1 MTASGERT
9 DYSAGG
15 KDSGGKLGQDPKRRS
30 ISTLRRILTQRNQ
43 SIDGLNKKALLTKV
57 QLGDERAQ
65 AETTKNAFNVA
76 LQEWS
81 SDSMKEWLRQN
92 SNKMSGTKKERMDR
106 ILCNIS
112 IEEAAAIAKEYRD
125 RTHEMLNLPGE
136 GDTAMD
142 TSDGSV
148 RQKKIDNEM
157 DTDDGE
163 DSEESEKTD
172 ATSPHKKEESE

>member
-1 MTASGERT
+1 
-9 DYSAGG
+9 
-15 KDSGGKLGQDPKRRS
+15 
-30 ISTLRRILTQRNQ
+30 
-43 SIDGLNKKALLTKV
+43 
-57 QLGDERAQ
+57 
-65 AETTKNAFNVA
+65 
-76 LQEWS
+76 
-81 SDSMKEWLRQN
+81 MKEWLRQN

-125 RTHEMLNLPGE
+125 RKHEMLNLPGE